1 MLGVL
6 GGQAATQPHCMMN
19 GVSGRRW
26 AMGGQAMPRSRRQVG
41 GDGVG
46 IQVNSAHSA
55 GQLSGII
62 RFQRNASRR
71 TG

>member
-6 GGQAATQPHCMMN
+6 GAQAAGQPHRMMN

-26 AMGGQAMPRSRRQVG
+26 AMGGQAMRRSRRQVG

-46 IQVNSAHSA
+46 MQVHSAHSG

-71 TG
+71 SG